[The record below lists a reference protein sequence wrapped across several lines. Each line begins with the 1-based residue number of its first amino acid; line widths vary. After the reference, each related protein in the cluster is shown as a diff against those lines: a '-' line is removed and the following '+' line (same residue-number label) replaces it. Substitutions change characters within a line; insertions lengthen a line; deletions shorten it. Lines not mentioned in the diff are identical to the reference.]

1 MDDSF
6 IILPEHAIKMIPIL
20 RDAVLGNKVSSVIT
34 QMGETKMIQFQGAR
48 MQKVVCKIF
57 LS

>member
-1 MDDSF
+1 M
-6 IILPEHAIKMIPIL
+6 PIL